1 MQWCS
6 GAVSC
11 NKRKK
16 DRDSDGDCVCVSGK
30 VSWSSVMYGISAVVP
45 RSCGCSGVVLCC
57 AVLCSAVQCR
67 DVQ

>member
-1 MQWCS
+1 M
-6 GAVSC
+6 VTV
-11 NKRKK
+11 
-16 DRDSDGDCVCVSGK
+16 CVCVSGK